1 MAHFSDGLH
10 LELCNGMNCHTM
22 KDRSEMY
29 QIPGKR
35 SWWCERCWKIKFPE
49 ISKNPGQTRL
59 F

>member
-1 MAHFSDGLH
+1 MAH
-10 LELCNGMNCHTM
+10 LELCDGMNCHTM